1 MKAYKLGEVCELS
14 KGKTIT
20 RATTSAGEIPVI
32 GGGLGPTYYHNVAN
46 RKSPVITISASG
58 ANAGYVNLWE
68 VPIWASDCTTIVEK
82 AGSPATLGYVYKYLQ
97 SRQEYINSK
106 LRRGSAQPH
115 VYLSDI
121 AELEISLPS
130 LDEQRQIVVK
140 LDSMFSQIEELRIKT
155 IEQRKGVSLL
165 ALSSIQKLLADP
177 SVDTI
182 TVTIDQISENLDN
195 QRIPITRDVRIGGT
209 YPYYGASGIIDY
221 VEKYIFEGNALL
233 VSEDGAN
240 LLARSTP
247 IAFSVSG
254 KYWVNNHAHVLKFQ
268 DPHLQRYVEYVLE
281 NTKLDPYITG
291 AAQPKLTQRALN
303 TIPIRIPKKTEDL
316 LMVTEKITN
325 LNHLSALSLAK
336 FDAKL
341 DLINELKLSILGE
354 NFELEAS

>member
-97 SRQEYINSK
+97 SRQEHINTK

-140 LDSMFSQIEELRIKT
+140 LDSMFSQIEDLRIKT

-165 ALSSIQKLLADP
+165 ALSSIQNLLADP
-177 SVDTI
+177 SVDRI

-209 YPYYGASGIIDY
+209 YPYY
-221 VEKYIFEGNALL
+221 KALFM
-233 VSEDGAN
+233 AC
-240 LLARSTP
+240 
-247 IAFSVSG
+247 
-254 KYWVNNHAHVLKFQ
+254 HALR
-268 DPHLQRYVEYVLE
+268 PSLSCPR
-281 NTKLDPYITG
+281 
-291 AAQPKLTQRALN
+291 LN
-303 TIPIRIPKKTEDL
+303 
-316 LMVTEKITN
+316 
-325 LNHLSALSLAK
+325 SS
-336 FDAKL
+336 
-341 DLINELKLSILGE
+341 
-354 NFELEAS
+354 

>member
-1 MKAYKLGEVCELS
+1 VKAYKLGEVCELS

-46 RKSPVITISASG
+46 RKPPVITISASG
-58 ANAGYVNLWE
+58 ANAGFVNLWE

-97 SRQEYINSK
+97 SRQEYINAK

-140 LDSMFSQIEELRIKT
+140 LDSVFSQIEDLRIKT

-177 SVDTI
+177 SVDRI

-281 NTKLDPYITG
+281 NTKLDLYITG

-303 TIPIRIPKKTEDL
+303 TIPIRIPKKREDL
-316 LMVTEKITN
+316 LVVTEKITN
-325 LNHLSALSLAK
+325 LIHLSALSLAK
-336 FDAKL
+336 LDAKL

>member
-1 MKAYKLGEVCELS
+1 VKAYKLGEVCELS

-46 RKSPVITISASG
+46 RKPPVITISASG
-58 ANAGYVNLWE
+58 ANAGFVNLWE

-97 SRQEYINSK
+97 SRQEYINTK
-106 LRRGSAQPH
+106 LRRGSAQPQ

-140 LDSMFSQIEELRIKT
+140 LDSVFSQIEDLRIKT

-165 ALSSIQKLLADP
+165 ALSSIQNLLADP
-177 SVDTI
+177 SVDRI
-182 TVTIDQISENLDN
+182 TVTLDQISENLDN

-254 KYWVNNHAHVLKFQ
+254 QYWVNNHAHVLKFQ

-281 NTKLDPYITG
+281 HTKLDPYITG

-303 TIPIRIPKKTEDL
+303 TIPIRIPKKREDL
-316 LMVTEKITN
+316 LVVTEKITN
-325 LNHLSALSLAK
+325 LIHLSALSLAK
-336 FDAKL
+336 LDAKL
-341 DLINELKLSILGE
+341 DLIYELKLSILGE